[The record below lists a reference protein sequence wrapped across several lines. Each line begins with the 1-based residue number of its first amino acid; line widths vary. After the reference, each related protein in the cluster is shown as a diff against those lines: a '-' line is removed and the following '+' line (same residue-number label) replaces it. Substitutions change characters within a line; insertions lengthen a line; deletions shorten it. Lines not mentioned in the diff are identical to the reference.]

1 MLLVI
6 ALGFS
11 SLVRRGESATP
22 ENLRRAVSRM
32 AAALAPVA
40 AGNQLVISLGGGPQ
54 LSLLLLEAT
63 DKVQHELHA
72 PDGASSELEGMIS
85 YMLERDLGN
94 LLPADRA
101 IATLLTMAEVDAQD
115 PAFAKPTTV
124 IGPLYL
130 RDEAEQLAAGK
141 GWSFQAAGN
150 KWRRVVAVPD
160 PQRIVELRPI
170 KWLLDKDVVVI
181 AEGGGGIPIVS
192 VGNRRFA
199 GADCTIDPDLAS
211 AVLARDL
218 GADLFILLTGTDAVY
233 VEWGRPAQRP
243 IRFASPDA
251 LSSLGLPPRSIGGKV
266 TAACRFVQGTG
277 RRAGIGAVRDLAGL
291 VAGEAGTIVSPSA
304 VGITFANAV

>member
-11 SLVRRGESATP
+11 SLVRRGESATAD
-22 ENLRRAVSRM
+22 NLRRAVSR
-32 AAALAPVA
+32 AAAAIAPVA

-63 DKVQHELHA
+63 DKVQHEFHA

-85 YMLERDLGN
+85 YMLEQDLGN
-94 LLPADRA
+94 LLPAERA
-101 IATLLTMAEVDAQD
+101 VATLLTMAEVDASD

-160 PQRIVELRPI
+160 PQRIVEIRPI
-170 KWLLDKDVVVI
+170 TWLLEKDVIVI

-192 VGNRRFA
+192 VGNRHFA
-199 GADCTIDPDLAS
+199 GADCTIDADLAS

-218 GADLFILLTGTDAVY
+218 GADLFMLLTDTDAVY
-233 VEWGRPAQRP
+233 VDWGRPNQRP
-243 IRFASPDA
+243 IRVASPDA
-251 LSSLGLPPRSIGGKV
+251 LNALALPARSIGGKV
-266 TAACRFVQGTG
+266 NAASRFVQATG
-277 RRAGIGAVRDLAGL
+277 RRAAIGAVHDLARL
-291 VAGEAGTIVSPSA
+291 VAGEAGTTVSPSA
-304 VGITFANAV
+304 MGIGFANAV